1 MEKMGQPEITVYS
14 KENCVQCNA
23 TYRALGKRALEYTV
37 VMLEDNPELVEQ
49 FREEGLMQ
57 APIVD
62 TGSEKW
68 SGFRPDKI
76 KELQVHDKEA
86 ET

>member
-1 MEKMGQPEITVYS
+1 MEKPKVYS

-23 TYRALGKRALEYTV
+23 TYRSFAKEGIDYDL
-37 VMLEDNPELVEQ
+37 VMLEEHPELVEQ
-49 FREEGLMQ
+49 FRAEGLMQ

-62 TGSEKW
+62 TGAERW

-76 KELQVHDKEA
+76 KELGRAALTNLE
-86 ET
+86 